1 MGFEAASP
9 EWTGCLHASLIRM
22 CGYPP
27 WASVSVTVREKS
39 SNRINEWLG
48 AFAEVTR
55 AKCTGLFLACGR
67 LSADGKQRRHQRHQH
82 LP

>member
-1 MGFEAASP
+1 MRLPQLSGQAAP
-9 EWTGCLHASLIRM
+9 RCLHISLRT

-27 WASVSVTVREKS
+27 WASVSGAVRGK

-48 AFAEVTR
+48 TFAEVTR
-55 AKCTGLFLACGR
+55 AKCTGQFPTRGR
-67 LSADGKQRRHQRHQH
+67 LSADGKQRCHRRHQH